1 MKLFWNKPNFLN
13 EKETTQKK
21 TIIQAHVTNQ
31 IYIFFNQQLV
41 IETSEINKL
50 YRIHDKRKI
59 ESGNSIEIH
68 KISNNMNITG
78 YNLIHL
84 LSTSVD
90 ALGFGSKF
98 KYDG

>member
-1 MKLFWNKPNFLN
+1 MKKKPH
-13 EKETTQKK
+13 KK
-21 TIIQAHVTNQ
+21 RQSYKLMSLIKYTF
-31 IYIFFNQQLV
+31 FFNQQLV
-41 IETSEINKL
+41 IETSELNKL

-68 KISNNMNITG
+68 KICNNMNITG